1 MKRLWFAALVLVLSS
16 AAVSAQTDWNLR
28 ADEDGIKVYTSLVP
42 GSKVKG
48 IKVEARFDATAP
60 QLVALL
66 MDVKT
71 STDWVYHLKSAVLL
85 KQVSASEL
93 YYYSEVSLPW
103 PAANR
108 DFVAHLTVTQNPI
121 TKVVIVDGPAVP
133 GFVPEKKGIVRVN
146 ESVGKWVITPLGNDK
161 VSVVYTLH
169 MDPGG
174 GLPSWLVNMFAAEA
188 PMKVFK
194 SMRLQLQKP
203 VYRNTELAFVVN

>member
-1 MKRLWFAALVLVLSS
+1 MKRLWFAALVLVLGS
-16 AAVSAQTDWNLR
+16 AAASAQADWNLR
-28 ADEDGIKVYTSLVP
+28 VDEDGIKVYTSLVP
-42 GSKVKG
+42 DSKIKG
-48 IKVEARFDATAP
+48 IKAEASFDATAP
-60 QLVALL
+60 QLVSLL
-66 MDVKT
+66 MDIKT

-85 KQVSASEL
+85 KQVSPSEL

-108 DFVAHLTVTQNPI
+108 DFVAHLTVTQDPV
-121 TKVVIVDGPAVP
+121 TRVVTIDGPAVP

-188 PMKVFK
+188 PLKVFK
-194 SMRLQLQKP
+194 SMRHQLQKP
-203 VYRNTELAFVVN
+203 AYKNTELAFLVN

>member
-1 MKRLWFAALVLVLSS
+1 LALVLVLNS

-42 GSKVKG
+42 GSKIKG
-48 IKVEARFDATAP
+48 IKVETRFDASAP

-66 MDVKT
+66 MDIKT

-108 DFVAHLTVTQNPI
+108 DFVAHLTVTQDPE
-121 TKVVIVDGPAVP
+121 TKVVTIDGPAVP

-146 ESVGKWVITPLGNDK
+146 ESVGKWLITPVGNDK
-161 VSVVYTLH
+161 VSVIYTLH

-174 GLPSWLVNMFAAEA
+174 GLPSWLVNMFAADA

-194 SMRLQLQKP
+194 SMRKQLEKP
-203 VYRNTELAFVVN
+203 VYKNSELAFLAN

>member
-1 MKRLWFAALVLVLSS
+1 MALVLVLNS

-42 GSKVKG
+42 GSKIKG
-48 IKVEARFDATAP
+48 IKVETRFDASAP

-66 MDVKT
+66 MDIKT

-108 DFVAHLTVTQNPI
+108 DFVAHLTVTQDPE
-121 TKVVIVDGPAVP
+121 TKVVTIDGPAVP

-146 ESVGKWVITPLGNDK
+146 ESVGKWLITPVGNDK
-161 VSVVYTLH
+161 VSVIYTLH

-174 GLPSWLVNMFAAEA
+174 GLPSWLVNMFAADA

-194 SMRLQLQKP
+194 SMRKQLEKP
-203 VYRNTELAFVVN
+203 VYKNSELAFLAN

>member
-42 GSKVKG
+42 GSKIKG
-48 IKVEARFDATAP
+48 IKVEARFDATSP

-66 MDVKT
+66 MDIKT
-71 STDWVYHLKSAVLL
+71 SPDWVYHLKSAVVL

-108 DFVAHLTVTQNPI
+108 DFVAHLTVTQDPD
-121 TKVVIVDGPAVP
+121 TKVVTVDGPAVP

-146 ESVGKWVITPLGNDK
+146 ESVGKWVITPIGDNR

-174 GLPSWLVNMFAAEA
+174 GLPSWLVNMFAADA

-194 SMRLQLQKP
+194 SMRLQLKKP
-203 VYRNTELAFVVN
+203 AYKNTELALGIN